1 MEYEYKTETFSCVL
15 KRLKTF
21 NEMLQEL
28 LDIYAN
34 DGWKL
39 HTMQL
44 AGAGADICVCV
55 FEREKR

>member
-1 MEYEYKTETFSCVL
+1 
-15 KRLKTF
+15 
-21 NEMLQEL
+21 MLQEL
-28 LDIYAN
+28 LDKYAN

-44 AGAGADICVCV
+44 AGAGADICVCI